1 MRILQNASGQ
11 GVAECG
17 MLAPQTGRGPRI
29 REKSSRAEVGTARAV
44 VGRRQ
49 SGGNRIRGRMKH
61 RIDLAHVH
69 TELCHALTLE
79 RCAIR
84 VYRAALPHVPSAR
97 EWARW
102 SVALDGARANEAA
115 LLRIFDELALA
126 PCGENPQRASIDAVA
141 DLLVA
146 RLEQPSN
153 ADRAAAARAAVRVM
167 ERREQLDWRLFAGLV
182 APRSARAGEMPRS
195 RGRVSNRAQP
205 RRATSV
211 PALAA

>member
-1 MRILQNASGQ
+1 MRFDGA
-11 GVAECG
+11 ACG
-17 MLAPQTGRGPRI
+17 LLVRAHSRLR
-29 REKSSRAEVGTARAV
+29 KSSLSTDGERWHASCN
-44 VGRRQ
+44 GRSPPVRRENQ
-49 SGGNRIRGRMKH
+49 TQGRMKH

-84 VYRAALPHVPSAR
+84 VYRAALPHAPSAR
-97 EWARW
+97 DWARW

-126 PCGENPQRASIDAVA
+126 PCRETPQRAAIDAVA
-141 DLLVA
+141 DLLVG
-146 RLEQPSN
+146 RLEQASN
-153 ADRAAAARAAVRVM
+153 AARAAAAHAAVKVM

-182 APRSARAGEMPRS
+182 APRSARASEMPRS
-195 RGRVSNRAQP
+195 RGRGSNRTQS
-205 RRATSV
+205 RRATPV